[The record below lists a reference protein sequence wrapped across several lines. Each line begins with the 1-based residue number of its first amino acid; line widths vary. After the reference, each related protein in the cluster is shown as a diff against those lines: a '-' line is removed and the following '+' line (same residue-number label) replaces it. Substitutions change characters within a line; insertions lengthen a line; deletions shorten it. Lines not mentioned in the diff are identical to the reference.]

1 MKTIKKQYILGF
13 LLIFLFGIGL
23 LIGGV
28 VHYGKRADYIE
39 TPATVVGGVHRRL
52 GDNGIEYQPYKLRYE
67 VDGKSYETSTSVWF
81 NYHLEEGDTVTIRY
95 KKGDPRTTVVSNVS
109 GNTISYVL
117 MGIGGVLIVAGVVLT
132 GKYLYDVNRGK
143 KV

>member
-13 LLIFLFGIGL
+13 LLIFLFGVGL
-23 LIGGV
+23 LIGGA

-39 TPATVVGGVHRRL
+39 TPATVVGGVYTRL
-52 GDNGIEYQPYKLRYE
+52 GDNGLEYQPFKLRYE
-67 VDGKSYETSTSVWF
+67 VDGKSYETTTSVWF
-81 NYHLEEGDTVTIRY
+81 NYPLKTGDTVTIRY
-95 KKGDPRTTVVSNVS
+95 KKGEPRTTVVSNVS

-132 GKYLYDVNRGK
+132 GKYLYDVNHGK